1 MELDYKLISNVEL
14 DGLDQKDYPDF
25 VDAYINSADYN
36 GEPMTEE
43 QLNAINEDSDY
54 VYAHIVEQGY
64 A

>member
-1 MELDYKLISNVEL
+1 MKLDYNLIDNVQIS
-14 DGLDQKDYPDF
+14 GLDINDYPDF
-25 VDAYINSADYN
+25 VDAYIEFADYN

-43 QLNAINEDSDY
+43 QLNSINEDSDY

>member
-1 MELDYKLISNVEL
+1 MELDYRLISNVEL